1 VFADDLL
8 PDGRLR
14 FDHLGVLVADLAHGR
29 RLLSSVLGVACWTVE
44 FEDPVNDVFVQFGRC
59 PGGMC
64 YETVAPRS
72 ALSPVRNALKRRV
85 NIFNHVAYRVASLA
99 DQAACLRAAGFAAIA
114 DPTPAVAYDNRPIQF
129 FANADGLL
137 VELIEAPEH
146 RHVYIAEV
154 PPAGIFSFGGHD
166 VEQRHRL

>member
-1 VFADDLL
+1 VLAENFL

-14 FDHLGVLVADLAHGR
+14 FDHLGVLVPDLAQGR
-29 RLLSSVLGVACWTVE
+29 HLLSSVLDVSCWTVE

-59 PGGMC
+59 SGGMC

-99 DQAACLRAAGFAAIA
+99 DQVVCLRAAGFGAIA
-114 DPTPAVAYDNRPIQF
+114 DPSPAVAYHNRPIQF
-129 FANADGLL
+129 FASADGWL

-154 PPAGIFSFGGHD
+154 PSAGVFSFGGRD
-166 VEQRHRL
+166 VE